1 MKRWRLPR
9 RCIDRFLCP
18 FFLSSLDL
26 PKAACIMGSISYGS
40 QEGTAR
46 TGWNLRWK
54 SNDPPDSLLP
64 QESINQC
71 DLVCPLQ
78 LVPAALMMMSDCAC
92 RTEVHKETVSGHLCY
107 LSVNPCPSLL
117 CLVCVEDGP
126 QQTKFPGFHSL
137 CLRVTPVNGRD

>member
-1 MKRWRLPR
+1 
-9 RCIDRFLCP
+9 
-18 FFLSSLDL
+18 
-26 PKAACIMGSISYGS
+26 MGSISYGS

-92 RTEVHKETVSGHLCY
+92 RTEFHRETVSGHLCY
-107 LSVNPCPSLL
+107 LSVDPCPSLPCFVSVWKMDL
-117 CLVCVEDGP
+117 NKLN
-126 QQTKFPGFHSL
+126 FLGFIPFVLGSRQSMGEISGMQRAKGLRNKGKPSPCSL
-137 CLRVTPVNGRD
+137 RTHGLTG